1 MNIKYRI
8 IIFPKNKRQGSVHV
22 NDQSTIWWK
31 HITYY
36 LISIANFSCYALSVF
51 KDKIDNWTMDCKNST
66 HVINFF
72 CYFYYFYVVFMQK
85 PFKLKIEN
93 LWWWF
98 LIIIFIHL
106 QKLFNFSWLQQL
118 PAVRRTVVYKHRP
131 KYLSL
136 IMLIS
141 RWLHGKQL
149 QHFRRKVLLLP
160 IDSVPS
166 KRCSKFDDSWSKEFM
181 PSFL

>member
-51 KDKIDNWTMDCKNST
+51 KDKIDNWTMDCKKST

-85 PFKLKIEN
+85 PFKLKIDVG
-93 LWWWF
+93 
-98 LIIIFIHL
+98 I
-106 QKLFNFSWLQQL
+106 KLLRQ
-118 PAVRRTVVYKHRP
+118 T
-131 KYLSL
+131 LSL
-136 IMLIS
+136 HRSFHIWRIKDLSVLNYI
-141 RWLHGKQL
+141 WLYD
-149 QHFRRKVLLLP
+149 R
-160 IDSVPS
+160 ID
-166 KRCSKFDDSWSKEFM
+166 F
-181 PSFL
+181 

>member
-51 KDKIDNWTMDCKNST
+51 KDKIDNWTMDCKKST

-85 PFKLKIEN
+85 PFKLKIDVGIKLLRQTYLYIDLSTSDESKIVMYQITYN
-93 LWWWF
+93 CTIVWKHNSISNKL
-98 LIIIFIHL
+98 LIKMQYH
-106 QKLFNFSWLQQL
+106 N
-118 PAVRRTVVYKHRP
+118 T
-131 KYLSL
+131 
-136 IMLIS
+136 
-141 RWLHGKQL
+141 
-149 QHFRRKVLLLP
+149 
-160 IDSVPS
+160 
-166 KRCSKFDDSWSKEFM
+166 
-181 PSFL
+181 